1 MDITE
6 IIMKVTEAVGVAACS
21 ISGSM
26 IAIKR
31 KLDAFGVVIIGC
43 ITAVGGGFIRDIT
56 IGIAPPAVFS
66 SEYIL
71 PLAALVSVVTFAA
84 VYFYHNTFT
93 LVNNRANNIINIFD
107 AIGLGAFTIIG
118 TEAARRA
125 GFYENMLLA
134 VTLGTITGVGGGVL
148 RDIMTNVT
156 PYVFRKH
163 IYAIA
168 SIIGSVIY
176 YLADMAGAGRLFSV
190 VASLAVVTTIRI
202 LASKYRWS
210 MPMIDIG
217 E

>member
-84 VYFYHNTFT
+84 VYFYHNTYT

-176 YLADMAGAGRLFSV
+176 YLADMAGAERLFSV
-190 VASLAVVTTIRI
+190 VASLAVVITIRI